1 MEDRLPMTEQ
11 ELLQQ
16 LEEIQAKL
24 DEIRAG
30 KAAFSMSASLTEA
43 EKEKQHQEDLQRLR
57 GLRLI
62 DDDFMN
68 VCFDGYTDGA
78 QLLLRIILNKPDIR
92 VKSVKTQRRM
102 KNLLGRDICL
112 DIDADDDA
120 GKEYNVEVQ
129 RADKGAD
136 RKRARYHS
144 SILDAH
150 LLQPGDDFSDL
161 PETFV
166 IFITENDVIGDGLP
180 LYTVDRQITNTG
192 KPFDDCEHIIYVNG
206 ADKDASTALGK
217 LMHDFFCTDP
227 DDMHYK
233 ELADKVRYF
242 KEDEKGVAAM
252 CKVMEDMRN
261 EADRK
266 GDERR
271 AVADIRSVMES
282 FGVTVERAMEALK
295 IPAAQWDRYAGL
307 VGKKT
312 L

>member
-1 MEDRLPMTEQ
+1 MTREDILRQ
-11 ELLQQ
+11 IAVLQTQ
-16 LEEIQAKL
+16 LEEFDKV
-24 DEIRAG
+24 ESRASVD
-30 KAAFSMSASLTEA
+30 AIITEA

-68 VCFDGYTDGA
+68 ACFDGYTDGA
-78 QLLLRIILNKPDIR
+78 RLLLRIILNKPDIR
-92 VKSVKTQRRM
+92 VKSVKTQRRI

-112 DIDADDDA
+112 DIDADDEN
-120 GKEYNVEVQ
+120 GKEYNIEVQ
-129 RADKGAD
+129 RADKGAE

-144 SILDAH
+144 SIIDSH
-150 LLQPGDDFSDL
+150 LLQPGEDFNKL

-166 IFITENDVIGDGLP
+166 IFITENDVIGK
-180 LYTVDRQITNTG
+180 G
-192 KPFDDCEHIIYVNG
+192 KPIYRIDRRIDDTDELFDDGEHIIYVNG
-206 ADKDASTALGK
+206 ADKNASTELGK

-227 DDMHYK
+227 DDMNYK

-261 EADRK
+261 EESK
-266 GDERR
+266 KTK
-271 AVADIRSVMES
+271 VIDIESVMES
-282 FGVTVERAMEALK
+282 FGVTVEKAMEALK
-295 IPAAQWDRYAGL
+295 IPVAQREMYAGL

-312 L
+312 Q

>member
-1 MEDRLPMTEQ
+1 MTREDI
-11 ELLQQ
+11 LQQ
-16 LEEIQAKL
+16 IAVLQTQL
-24 DEIRAG
+24 DEFDKAENRA
-30 KAAFSMSASLTEA
+30 FVDTSITEA

-68 VCFDGYTDGA
+68 ACFDGYTDGA

-92 VKSVKTQRRM
+92 VKSVKTQRRV

-112 DIDADDDA
+112 DIDADDDS
-120 GKEYNVEVQ
+120 GKKYNVEVQ

-150 LLQPGDDFSDL
+150 LLRAGDDFSDL

-166 IFITENDVIGDGLP
+166 IFITENDVIGGGLP
-180 LYTVDRQITNTG
+180 LYAIERQITNMNQS
-192 KPFDDCEHIIYVNG
+192 FDDGEHILYVNG
-206 ADKDASTALGK
+206 ADKDASTKLGK

-227 DDMHYK
+227 DDMIYK

-242 KEDEKGVAAM
+242 KEDEKGMAAM

-261 EADRK
+261 ESAKVAVEKRNIELALDMIKDGKLSMEQIAQYSRLAIDRVK
-266 GDERR
+266 EL
-271 AVADIRSVMES
+271 A
-282 FGVTVERAMEALK
+282 
-295 IPAAQWDRYAGL
+295 IPRTAR
-307 VGKKT
+307 
-312 L
+312 

>member
-1 MEDRLPMTEQ
+1 MENRLLMTEQ
-11 ELLQQ
+11 ELQQ
-16 LEEIQAKL
+16 IEEIQARH
-24 DEIRAG
+24 DEIGAG
-30 KAAFSMSASLTEA
+30 KATLSVDAAITEA

-68 VCFDGYTDGA
+68 ACFDGYTDGA

-112 DIDADDDA
+112 DIDADDED
-120 GKEYNVEVQ
+120 GTEYNVEVQ

-136 RKRARYHS
+136 KKRARYHS

-150 LLQPGDDFSDL
+150 LLSPGDDFSDL

-166 IFITENDVIGDGLP
+166 IFITENDAIGKGKP
-180 LYTVDRQITNTG
+180 LYRIERKIEEVDE
-192 KPFDDCEHIIYVNG
+192 PFDDGEHIIYVNG
-206 ADKDASTALGK
+206 ADKNASTELGK

-227 DDMHYK
+227 DDMHFK
-233 ELADKVRYF
+233 ALADKVRYF

-261 EADRK
+261 DTARQTTVNHI
-266 GDERR
+266 R
-271 AVADIRSVMES
+271 DIMTNLKL
-282 FGVTVERAMEALK
+282 TVEQAMDALN
-295 IPAAQWDRYAGL
+295 IPESQRSTYIGL
-307 VGKKT
+307 IGKKIV
-312 L
+312 

>member
-1 MEDRLPMTEQ
+1 MTVSEIKEKIAVLEA
-11 ELLQQ
+11 EL
-16 LEEIQAKL
+16 AKAETDESDICLNL
-24 DEIRAG
+24 DD
-30 KAAFSMSASLTEA
+30 T

-68 VCFDGYTDGA
+68 ACFDGYIEGTE
-78 QLLLRIILNKPDIR
+78 LLLRIILNKQDIH
-92 VKSVKTQRRM
+92 VKKVTAQRRM

-112 DIDADDDA
+112 DIDADDNS
-120 GKEYNVEVQ
+120 GNEYNVEVQ

-150 LLQPGDDFSDL
+150 LLQPGDDFGDL

-180 LYTVDRQITNTG
+180 IYSIERQITNTG
-192 KPFDDCEHIIYVNG
+192 KAFNDGEHIIYVNG
-206 ADKDASTALGK
+206 TDKNTSTELGR
-217 LMHDFFCTDP
+217 LMHDFFCTDA

-252 CKVMEDMRN
+252 CKVIEDMRKESAR
-261 EADRK
+261 EAVEKDR
-266 GDERR
+266 
-271 AVADIRSVMES
+271 IQN
-282 FGVTVERAMEALK
+282 AMEMLK
-295 IPAAQWDRYAGL
+295 DGLSIEKVAQYTKLAIERVKELAAPKAAH
-307 VGKKT
+307 
-312 L
+312 

>member
-1 MEDRLPMTEQ
+1 MTREDILRQ
-11 ELLQQ
+11 IAVLQTQ
-16 LEEIQAKL
+16 LEEFDKV
-24 DEIRAG
+24 ESRASVD
-30 KAAFSMSASLTEA
+30 AVITEA

-68 VCFDGYTDGA
+68 ACFDGYTDGA

-92 VKSVKTQRRM
+92 VKSVKTQRRI

-112 DIDADDDA
+112 DIDADDED
-120 GKEYNVEVQ
+120 GTEYNVEIQ

-136 RKRARYHS
+136 KKRARFHS

-150 LLQPGDDFSDL
+150 LLSPGDDFSDL

-166 IFITENDVIGDGLP
+166 IFITENDVIGKGKP
-180 LYTVDRQITNTG
+180 LYRIERKIEEVDE
-192 KPFDDCEHIIYVNG
+192 PFDDGEHIIYVNG
-206 ADKDASTALGK
+206 ADKNASTELGK

-233 ELADKVRYF
+233 ALADKVRYS

-252 CKVMEDMRN
+252 CKVMEDMRK
-261 EADRK
+261 ESKWEQIVARVLRWLAMGLSHEQIAK
-266 GDERR
+266 GEGITIEQVHEIAGMKR
-271 AVADIRSVMES
+271 A
-282 FGVTVERAMEALK
+282 
-295 IPAAQWDRYAGL
+295 
-307 VGKKT
+307 
-312 L
+312 